1 MFNRITTASPFSP
14 SGVPPASSQRSG
26 STSALWRCGR
36 LVVVLGCV
44 LGGVALLTACG
55 NPLGRAGIHV
65 PIGGIG
71 GVSIGVNTNGTLS
84 GSVGVGTSRG
94 GVSVG
99 ASTSGSTDISK

>member
-14 SGVPPASSQRSG
+14 SCLPPASSQRSG
-26 STSALWRCGR
+26 SPSALWRCGR
-36 LVVVLGCV
+36 LVVVLG
-44 LGGVALLTACG
+44 GAALLTACG